1 MRSNISLYQ
10 WEAFLIKDRV
20 WYSGYSHMKNLGIL
34 LEVEKLG
41 QLPTKANYLF
51 VMYPPCCFI
60 RVIKVFIV
68 MRDFN
73 CRWKDDNQY
82 ACSSKC
88 AVDFTYH
95 HMVLDSIVKW
105 M

>member
-1 MRSNISLYQ
+1 
-10 WEAFLIKDRV
+10 
-20 WYSGYSHMKNLGIL
+20 MKNLGIL